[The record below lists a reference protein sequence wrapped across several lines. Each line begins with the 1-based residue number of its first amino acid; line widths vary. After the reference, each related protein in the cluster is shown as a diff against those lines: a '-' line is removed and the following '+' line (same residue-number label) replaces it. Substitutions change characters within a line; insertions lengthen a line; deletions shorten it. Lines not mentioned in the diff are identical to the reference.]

1 RGTAAGI
8 RDPRVEWRGGDRVG
22 RRGAASNHRP
32 GHTPRLWRVRGEMVR
47 GVSQELRT
55 PVARLRFGLEMIET
69 AETDGA
75 RLKYLEGMDNDIQD
89 LDKLVDEML
98 TYARL
103 EQGSPPLTYQRLELG

>member
-1 RGTAAGI
+1 RL
-8 RDPRVEWRGGDRVG
+8 
-22 RRGAASNHRP
+22 GAAFNHMAE
-32 GHTPRLWRVRGEMVR
+32 HIHRLLPVQREMVR
-47 GVSQELRT
+47 AVSHELRT

-103 EQGSPPLTYQRLELG
+103 EQ